1 MMVWAKL
8 QELKEILKVN
18 MLLSPMVW
26 ENKAVLFLSW
36 TEVLRNN

>member
-1 MMVWAKL
+1 MIKKRL
-8 QELKEILKVN
+8 QEIKEILKVN
-18 MLLSPMVW
+18 MLLIPMVW